1 MEVHVTLD
9 GGRDLS
15 GQIFRQLRSAVLDG
29 RLKPGDALPPTREL
43 ARRLEVSRNT
53 VAIAYERL
61 AAEGFVDGKV
71 GSGTFV
77 RRDVGLARRSRP
89 RPTGGWV
96 RPRPVWATIPGPPAN
111 LEDDP
116 PFDLRAGI
124 PDASLFPYEAW
135 RRLMTRELQPAAV
148 GHGMYGDPAGH
159 EGLRSA
165 IAHHIGM
172 TRGVRA
178 TPDDV
183 IVTNGTQQAID
194 VIGRALLEPG
204 TAVAVEEPGYPPPS
218 RALVSQGARVLR
230 VPVDRHGLVVDAI
243 PPGVRLVVVTPSHQ
257 FPLGMPM
264 PLERRMALLAWA
276 ERHGT
281 AIVEDDY
288 DSQFRFTGR
297 PIEPLQTLDRDGR
310 VIYVGTFSKVMLPT
324 FRLAFVVAP
333 PSIRHAIRAAKYVSD
348 WHTALPPQA
357 ALAGFIEEGTLAR
370 HIRRTREEYA
380 ARQARILAIL
390 ARDFAESLEVIPS
403 TVGMHLA
410 AWLGPEATADD
421 RDIVRRA
428 RSLGVGLYAISQF
441 AQEPATR
448 QGLVIGYGGIQ
459 RDGIEESLA
468 RLATVTGRRRRA
480 AGGVGALRA

>member
-61 AAEGFVDGKV
+61 AAEGFVNGKV
-71 GSGTFV
+71 GAGTFV
-77 RRDVGLARRSRP
+77 RRDIGLARRSRP
-89 RPTGGWV
+89 RPAGGWV
-96 RPRPVWATIPGPPAN
+96 RPRQVWATIAGPPAD

-116 PFDLRAGI
+116 PYDLRAGI
-124 PDASLFPYEAW
+124 PDATLFPFEAW
-135 RRLMTRELQPAAV
+135 RRLVTRELRPAAV
-148 GHGMYGDPAGH
+148 RHGMYGDPAGH
-159 EGLRSA
+159 EALRAA

-178 TPDDV
+178 TAEDV

-194 VIGRALLEPG
+194 VIGRTLLEPG

-218 RALVSQGARVLR
+218 RALISQGARVIR

-264 PLERRMALLAWA
+264 PLERRLALLAWA
-276 ERHGT
+276 ERQGA

-288 DSQFRFTGR
+288 DSQFRFSGR

-324 FRLAFVVAP
+324 LRLAFVVAP

-348 WHTALPPQA
+348 WHTALPTQA

-370 HIRRTREEYA
+370 HVRRMREEYA

-390 ARDFAESLEVIPS
+390 ARDFPGVLEVIPS

-410 AWLGPEATADD
+410 AWLGPDARQDD
-421 RDIVRRA
+421 REVVRRA
-428 RSLGVGLYAISQF
+428 RAMGVGLYAISQF
-441 AQEPATR
+441 AKEPQTR
-448 QGLVIGYGGIQ
+448 PGLVIGYGAIS
-459 RDGIEESLA
+459 RDRIEESLA
-468 RLATVTGRRRRA
+468 RLATVTSRPRAASVNAGRR
-480 AGGVGALRA
+480 